1 MSLASLKTKLGEREF
16 PSKLNTLK
24 EISNDLSNLTTLPD
38 ETLYS

>member
-1 MSLASLKTKLGEREF
+1 MSLASLKTKLEEREF

-24 EISNDLSNLTTLPD
+24 EISNDLSNLMTLPD

>member
-1 MSLASLKTKLGEREF
+1 MSPASLRTKPGEREF
-16 PSKLNTLK
+16 LSKLNTLK